1 MRSHAQV
8 RILAYASRSR
18 SVDSFVGGVPQQL
31 LGAAAVIVV
40 QYTEYLCR
48 PRNSDTP
55 GNTLSQSLHTHVTP
69 ISHCDSLA
77 FKDLNRLLATNSLRW
92 LAGWV
97 LAGLPINR
105 PLSLFGLTANMAE
118 YTIPQVKP
126 LAKIAGDVEQ
136 QIDFNFAP
144 EIDEKYE
151 IDPSEAAFWAQAADA
166 LDTRPKEEKGLTKD
180 EVESLRE
187 ENRRLKRTLIER
199 FEMQMGQ

>member
-1 MRSHAQV
+1 MVSGDA
-8 RILAYASRSR
+8 
-18 SVDSFVGGVPQQL
+18 
-31 LGAAAVIVV
+31 
-40 QYTEYLCR
+40 
-48 PRNSDTP
+48 
-55 GNTLSQSLHTHVTP
+55 
-69 ISHCDSLA
+69 
-77 FKDLNRLLATNSLRW
+77 
-92 LAGWV
+92 
-97 LAGLPINR
+97 AGLLYIWSTAEATMPSSPASNDLKACLVSTLELHGNQGAITNLIPINR

-144 EIDEKYE
+144 EIDDKYE